1 MGLSAVAIIAGAIM
15 RFAVSVQ
22 TTGLN
27 INKIGVI
34 LMIAGVVGFLIS
46 SVLFASTR
54 KAGGAGTHTL
64 HTETRDSEGHAVVQD
79 KVET

>member
-1 MGLSAVAIIAGAIM
+1 
-15 RFAVSVQ
+15 
-22 TTGLN
+22 
-27 INKIGVI
+27 
-34 LMIAGVVGFLIS
+34 MIAGVVGFLIS

-54 KAGGAGTHTL
+54 RAGGAGTHTL

>member
-1 MGLSAVAIIAGAIM
+1 MGMSSVAIIAGAIM

-22 TTGLN
+22 TTGFN
-27 INKIGVI
+27 VNKIGVI
-34 LMIAGVVGFLIS
+34 LMIAGVAGFLIS

-54 KAGGAGTHTL
+54 KAGGAGTRRA

-79 KVET
+79 RVET